1 MNEAKREQLNRV
13 VAFLDGKQEEMV
25 SLLEKLVKQ
34 ESGNTD
40 KAGCDAMGAMMEQ
53 ELKKL
58 GAQTQ
63 VIAMEKKGNFVK
75 GELGTGRS
83 GISKGNHRNHAME
96 DGKRSDLRAGMCGH
110 EIRSGHCPVC
120 GRSIECGRI

>member
-58 GAQTQ
+58 GVEGAT
-63 VIAMEKKGNFVK
+63 ASF
-75 GELGTGRS
+75 EL
-83 GISKGNHRNHAME
+83 K
-96 DGKRSDLRAGMCGH
+96 
-110 EIRSGHCPVC
+110 
-120 GRSIECGRI
+120 